1 MHQKHRKKLEV
12 GKYFFKKCY
21 HCQNMGG
28 LKFQERKL
36 SIHHLL
42 TSPENQEKIRK
53 ADEIS
58 RKKEEKAMEKQGLIK
73 KLIADDKKS
82 KKKVTCR
89 ADTVQ
94 ARSLPARCRGG
105 GRGGRGGRGRLCVRG
120 TPKL

>member
-1 MHQKHRKKLEV
+1 MLPLPKCERSKNPRKKTL
-12 GKYFFKKCY
+12 
-21 HCQNMGG
+21 NT
-28 LKFQERKL
+28 
-36 SIHHLL
+36 HLL

-58 RKKEEKAMEKQGLIK
+58 RKKEEKAAEKQGLIK
-73 KLIADDKKS
+73 KLIADDRCKKS

-105 GRGGRGGRGRLCVRG
+105 GRGGRGGRGRLGVRG
-120 TPKL
+120 APKL